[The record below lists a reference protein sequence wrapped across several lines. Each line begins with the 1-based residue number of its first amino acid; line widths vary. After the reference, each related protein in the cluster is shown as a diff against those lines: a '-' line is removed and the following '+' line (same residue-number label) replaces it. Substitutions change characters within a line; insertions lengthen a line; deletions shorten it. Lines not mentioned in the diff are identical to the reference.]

1 MRAKKYTAEGSKDRE
16 GEWEYTTVVES
27 SNLIVF
33 FTTFCQYIKIK
44 KHKKFKKIAG
54 AGFEPASSGL

>member
-1 MRAKKYTAEGSKDRE
+1 MRVRRYTTEDSKDRE

-33 FTTFCQYIKIK
+33 FHYILSIYQKTQ
-44 KHKKFKKIAG
+44 KKIQEDCRG
-54 AGFEPASSGL
+54 GI

>member
-1 MRAKKYTAEGSKDRE
+1 MRVRRYTTEDSKDRE

-33 FTTFCQYIKIK
+33 FHYILSIYQKTQ
-44 KHKKFKKIAG
+44 KKFKKIAG